1 MPVTPLA
8 RDGLDAASAERRLK
22 EFFGVATLDAFGA
35 FTRAEIA
42 AAEAFRAG
50 APLALVGAPAL
61 TSLYARALAAWDA
74 GDPPLIFDGSEMAL
88 AGLTAARAALTK
100 VPA

>member
-1 MPVTPLA
+1 MPLA
-8 RDGLDAASAERRLK
+8 QAELEPAAAERRIR
-22 EFFGVATLDAFGA
+22 EQYGVSTLDGFGQ

-42 AAEAFRAG
+42 AAEPFRAG

-61 TSLYARALAAWDA
+61 TSLYAHALAARGGG
-74 GDPPLIFDGSEMAL
+74 GDPPLILDGSDMAL
-88 AGLTAARAALTK
+88 VGLAAARAALTK